1 MSNSEIQTSIPKA
14 KLYDSYAGTVKT
26 CSSKCNFHCKEENF
40 YDSDASTI
48 SSFVS
53 SPPEKESRD
62 SGNLLPIKTNVTNI
76 KPEAMVETDVHESS
90 SMKEQMLSMS
100 KHIMELAESNLHLQ
114 EKEKEVEQSKEKEIN
129 DLKNQLE
136 KQKVENQ
143 ELLDGILDM
152 NNALHDLKN
161 QLAYQK
167 DKLHEKDEALK
178 VNEENIAELKFSIAT
193 EECLKN
199 RLANQRDEIQE
210 NLKASEQI
218 KDKEINDL
226 KNQIKKQ
233 KEKDVSKLQ
242 SFIDNKEIKL
252 AEEKNPKKSPPT
264 PPMHWITKT
273 ENRAQS
279 SINSKPQPPEDVVSI
294 QIDGS
299 DKTWADISKKSLNA
313 QKPDSNSTMPLNLH
327 TYNPISFDMNS
338 KNARYFVIKSFSED
352 DVHRSIKYGIWCS
365 TDHGNKRLDAA
376 FKAQKSAAIGYCP
389 TYLFFSVNGSGYFC
403 GMAEMLSTVDYN
415 NTGKSVWVNND
426 KFKAQF
432 MVKWIYVKDVPN
444 RQFRH
449 IRLENNEN
457 KPVTNSRDTQEIP
470 LEKGN
475 HVLKI
480 IHNYKH
486 ETSLFDDFEYYDD
499 KQDQETNKIVQ
510 KVDQG
515 GDYYDQKQYSQ
526 IKDGQFGRGKDEYG
540 GYLQQQKTPQKF
552 FQQGDQNGQGWQ
564 KNKTMVFTRK

>member
-1 MSNSEIQTSIPKA
+1 MNNA
-14 KLYDSYAGTVKT
+14 L
-26 CSSKCNFHCKEENF
+26 F
-40 YDSDASTI
+40 
-48 SSFVS
+48 
-53 SPPEKESRD
+53 
-62 SGNLLPIKTNVTNI
+62 
-76 KPEAMVETDVHESS
+76 M
-90 SMKEQMLSMS
+90 
-100 KHIMELAESNLHLQ
+100 SNLHLQ

-178 VNEENIAELKFSIAT
+178 VNEKNIAELKFSIAN

-210 NLKASEQI
+210 NLKALEQI

-233 KEKDVSKLQ
+233 KEKEEDVPKLQ
-242 SFIDNKEIKL
+242 SFIDNKKSKL
-252 AEEKNPKKSPPT
+252 AEARAEEKNPKKSPPT

-273 ENRAQS
+273 ENQAQS
-279 SINSKPQPPEDVVSI
+279 SVNSKPQPPEELVSI

-299 DKTWADISKKSLNA
+299 DKTWADISKKSLNV
-313 QKPDSNSTMPLNLH
+313 QKPDSNSTMMPLNFH

-376 FKAQKSAAIGYCP
+376 FKAQKSAAIGYSFIQGP
-389 TYLFFSVNGSGYFC
+389 IYLFFSVNGSGYFC
-403 GMAEMLSTVDYN
+403 GMAEMLSTVDYTN
-415 NTGKSVWVNND
+415 TTGKSVWVNND

-499 KQDQETNKIVQ
+499 KQDQETNKIGK
-510 KVDQG
+510 KVNQG
-515 GDYYDQKQYSQ
+515 GNYYDQKQYYDDKQDQETKKIGKKVHQGGDYYEQKQYSK

-540 GYLQQQKTPQKF
+540 GYQQQQKNSKKF
-552 FQQGDQNGQGWQ
+552 FQQGDQIGQGWQ
-564 KNKTMVFTRK
+564 KKQDFGLHQKMMDEEI

>member
-1 MSNSEIQTSIPKA
+1 M
-14 KLYDSYAGTVKT
+14 G
-26 CSSKCNFHCKEENF
+26 
-40 YDSDASTI
+40 
-48 SSFVS
+48 
-53 SPPEKESRD
+53 
-62 SGNLLPIKTNVTNI
+62 
-76 KPEAMVETDVHESS
+76 
-90 SMKEQMLSMS
+90 
-100 KHIMELAESNLHLQ
+100 
-114 EKEKEVEQSKEKEIN
+114 
-129 DLKNQLE
+129 
-136 KQKVENQ
+136 
-143 ELLDGILDM
+143 
-152 NNALHDLKN
+152 
-161 QLAYQK
+161 
-167 DKLHEKDEALK
+167 
-178 VNEENIAELKFSIAT
+178 
-193 EECLKN
+193 
-199 RLANQRDEIQE
+199 
-210 NLKASEQI
+210 
-218 KDKEINDL
+218 
-226 KNQIKKQ
+226 
-233 KEKDVSKLQ
+233 
-242 SFIDNKEIKL
+242 
-252 AEEKNPKKSPPT
+252 
-264 PPMHWITKT
+264 
-273 ENRAQS
+273 AQS
-279 SINSKPQPPEDVVSI
+279 SINSKPQPPEEVVSI

-313 QKPDSNSTMPLNLH
+313 PKPDSNSTMMPLNFH

-376 FKAQKSAAIGYCP
+376 FKAQKSAAIGYSP
-389 TYLFFSVNGSGYFC
+389 IYLFFSVNGSGYFC
-403 GMAEMLSTVDYN
+403 GMAEMLSTVDYTN
-415 NTGKSVWVNND
+415 TTGKSVWVNND

-499 KQDQETNKIVQ
+499 KQDQETNKLVQ
-510 KVDQG
+510 KVNQGGNYYDQKQYYDDKQDQETNKIGKKVNQG
-515 GDYYDQKQYSQ
+515 GDYYDQKQYSK

-540 GYLQQQKTPQKF
+540 GYLQQQKKPKKF

-564 KNKTMVFTRK
+564 KNKTLVFTRK